1 MENTYWPTYEQ
12 HTMVH
17 FSITCMFKRLYR
29 STIVSSI
36 AEIASVVDNS
46 AHCNTSQIVCD
57 EKGSVF
63 VGSFDWSTYLAPHD
77 FKRITNLK
85 KYHHFRFSSESPGI
99 AYLKLNADSNEDEV
113 ELLKNSW
120 EPVPHELPPI
130 LQPKGLSDERQWYLY
145 EQVCQFCTDDCQ
157 DLVCPHHATPNPKRR
172 RIRPEE

>member
-1 MENTYWPTYEQ
+1 M
-12 HTMVH
+12 
-17 FSITCMFKRLYR
+17 
-29 STIVSSI
+29 SSI

-57 EKGSVF
+57 QKDSVF
-63 VGSFDWSTYLAPHD
+63 VRSFNWTTYLAPH

-99 AYLKLNADSNEDEV
+99 AYLQLNADLKEEEV

-120 EPVPHELPPI
+120 EPVPRELPPI

-145 EQVCQFCTDDCQ
+145 EQVRQFCTDDCQ
-157 DLVCPHHATPNPKRR
+157 DLVCSRPATPNPKRR
-172 RIRPEE
+172 HI